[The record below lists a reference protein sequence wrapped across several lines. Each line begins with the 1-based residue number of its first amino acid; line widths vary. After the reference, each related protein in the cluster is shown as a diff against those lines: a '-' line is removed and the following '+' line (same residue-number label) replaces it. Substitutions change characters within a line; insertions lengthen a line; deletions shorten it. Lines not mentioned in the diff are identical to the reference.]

1 MNSDRLWSEKLES
14 FAKGVADKFG
24 VSEVDIPTQEQFA
37 VFVSLRRCPFEARLE
52 ATVRLNRLLALMG
65 VVKTPECP
73 RDLLEYLDD
82 YELLEQI
89 PDEHFVYIT
98 QITKDG
104 VLEGESMESDE
115 LRFSVLELENFRNE
129 VPVKS
134 RPKSLLVPLMGA
146 WVKHP
151 ELRPVTPERRQK
163 RIMPEPIRHALPSQ
177 TALPMPA
184 GEGLASLGQQ
194 SSTTAYLPG
203 LGPSPG
209 SVVPVLP
216 LRVAEISTAG
226 PGAPIPSRLWFG
238 CQMALSI
245 GCRTSDNET
254 LPLTLREISGWL
266 WPNGWNRRRDLP
278 RLIQGLRD
286 LVTMGIVWERR
297 EWLLVRPLLVPTL
310 ETQLDDYLLVEVTSL
325 PGSGRGAMIDT
336 KPLWELGAKG
346 AVPWRIWIR
355 LAYLWDKAKRGNG
368 GFRVHAERPEVRR
381 GTSGGILD
389 SQGRQV
395 LKSDGR
401 PVYDWSDPRAVRTGK
416 QERNPQAERV
426 PPLGM
431 TDLALLGFDNA
442 PVSGGTL
449 RWRAKQTREWLT
461 KIEELGVV
469 VLEQAE
475 SGKLRVLEPYKET
488 DLTKQPRS
496 KKEVVN
502 YQRRAG

>member
-1 MNSDRLWSEKLES
+1 MTSDRLWSEKLGS
-14 FAKGVADKFG
+14 FAKGVAKTMG
-24 VSEVDIPTQEQFA
+24 VSEVDIPTPEQFA
-37 VFVSLRRCPFEARLE
+37 VFVSLRRCPFKARLE
-52 ATVRLNRLLALMG
+52 ATVRLNCLLVLME
-65 VVKTPECP
+65 VVKTPEWP
-73 RDLLEYLDD
+73 RDLLECLDD
-82 YELLEQI
+82 NELLDQI
-89 PDEHFVYIT
+89 PDEHFVSIT

-104 VLEGESMESDE
+104 MLKGESMESDE
-115 LRFSVLELENFRNE
+115 LRFSILELENFRDQA
-129 VPVKS
+129 PSKP
-134 RPKSLLVPLMGA
+134 RPKSFLVPLMGA
-146 WVKHP
+146 WLRHP
-151 ELRPVTPERRQK
+151 ELRPVAPERRQK

-238 CQMALSI
+238 CQLTLSI
-245 GCRTSDNET
+245 GCRTGDNET

-286 LVTMGIVWERR
+286 LATMGIVWERR

-325 PGSGRGAMIDT
+325 PGSDRGPMIDT

-355 LAYLWDKAKRGNG
+355 LAYLWDQAKRRNG
-368 GFRVHAERPEVRR
+368 GFRVYANRPEVQRAR
-381 GTSGGILD
+381 SGGILD
-389 SQGRQV
+389 NQ
-395 LKSDGR
+395 GR
-401 PVYDWSDPRAVRTGK
+401 PVLKGDGKPDYDWSNPRAVRTGR

-442 PVSGGTL
+442 LVSGGTL

-461 KIEELGVV
+461 KIEELGLV

-475 SGKLRVLEPYKET
+475 SSKIRVLEPYKEA
-488 DLTKQPRS
+488 DLTKRTRS
-496 KKEVVN
+496 KKQLVN
-502 YQRRAG
+502 